1 MMPLRVG
8 SWRGKLAAAKGER
21 REEMFSQTLLAMAD
35 RRAVREK
42 QTIAAVR
49 PRSSGSRR

>member
-35 RRAVREK
+35 
-42 QTIAAVR
+42 
-49 PRSSGSRR
+49 